1 MSCACLK
8 IWVGSI
14 GARYFRLQAAIA
26 KECSDW
32 SCVLRAGGCDL
43 SLTLSDP
50 TSSCGG
56 SCLEWKEESR
66 ERPKEIDPMIW
77 RTFLTTFLKVD
88 KDEGGSIELCGATAQ
103 TLD

>member
-1 MSCACLK
+1 VLGCA
-8 IWVGSI
+8 
-14 GARYFRLQAAIA
+14 QA
-26 KECSDW
+26 
-32 SCVLRAGGCDL
+32 
-43 SLTLSDP
+43 SDP
-50 TSSCGG
+50 STRDI
-56 SCLEWKEESR
+56 LVRRLLAYRREWKKESR